1 MGFRVG
7 RDRPFFPPK
16 PRPSLMVGSRHDAA
30 ERAADA
36 FANAVMTGRP
46 VAPPDAGREGVLRRA
61 CTPSTQAEGPAPS
74 MVHEAL
80 SGPGHPLETGARRF
94 IEARGGVDLSQI
106 RIHTDERA
114 AQSAD
119 AVGARAYTVGHDL
132 VFGRNEYQPDTLAGR
147 RLIAHEVGHVGST
160 VVRREEKT
168 GSSLLDPEESQKLKL
183 SPEFQAMMM
192 AMGLMPLPSLS
203 AAPPS
208 PGPLLAGPNFP
219 LPPRLPPGPT
229 PSFTLPP
236 SGMPTPPT
244 SGFLTP
250 RPIPS
255 LAPAQ
260 SKHWLKPLA
269 KVAGEREF
277 NTGEKQEASVKV
289 PGGSEETFATPFGY
303 NPLPVSQTAGVSPG
317 LKATLGPLAISLF
330 LGKLKAKSEEGK
342 SSVGLSPSSSI
353 ELSLFKDLLKLSGKT
368 DGKKD
373 HEVGAEVDVARLYEL
388 IFGRKK

>member
-1 MGFRVG
+1 
-7 RDRPFFPPK
+7 
-16 PRPSLMVGSRHDAA
+16 MVGSRNDAS

-46 VAPPDAGREGVLRRA
+46 VAPPEAGREGVLRRA

-160 VVRREEKT
+160 VVRREEKS
-168 GSSLLDPEESQKLKL
+168 GSSLLDPEESQKLKF
-183 SPEFQAMMM
+183 SPEVQAMMM
-192 AMGLMPLPSLS
+192 AMGLMPLPSLGP
-203 AAPPS
+203 APPS
-208 PGPLLAGPNFP
+208 RGPLLAGPNFP

-236 SGMPTPPT
+236 SGMPSPPT

-250 RPIPS
+250 RPIPT

-260 SKHWLKPLA
+260 SFPFYAKAEHSREYSDGSQWNNTYTFPKKPDAQPESSDGFLPPSGTLLSNEN
-269 KVAGEREF
+269 KFVL
-277 NTGEKQEASVKV
+277 
-289 PGGSEETFATPFGY
+289 GGKF
-303 NPLPVSQTAGVSPG
+303 PLGLPG
-317 LKATLGPLAISLF
+317 LYLNAWGGGKKSQDHDLF
-330 LGKLKAKSEEGK
+330 KGTTEDKLKLVYGFMLQY
-342 SSVGLSPSSSI
+342 G
-353 ELSLFKDLLKLSGKT
+353 F
-368 DGKKD
+368 
-373 HEVGAEVDVARLYEL
+373 R
-388 IFGRKK
+388 F